1 MLSKVTLANTD
12 LRVSRLCY
20 GTNMLGTAIAQDRAD
35 LLLDRF
41 AALGGNFID
50 TARSYGDWI
59 PDAPEGASERAIGAW
74 LKHRDRTDFVIATK
88 GAFFDLRVGDYRNRV
103 TPEDIASDLAQSLA
117 HLGIDTIDLYW
128 LHADNPAAPVGPI
141 IDALVAEQEAGR
153 IRWFGASNWSPE
165 RILEA
170 NAYARSVG
178 NPGFVAV
185 QPFWGLAKPEPRA
198 AMQQGYGYYY
208 EDGFAAAHQA
218 GLAMVPYAGQSRG
231 FFTKADRD
239 GIDKVPEPVKAMYA
253 DPVNAT
259 RLKAVQGVAQRH
271 GVNINAVVLSY
282 LLSQPLQTIPIF
294 GASSPEQIEDSV
306 KAAALSLSPQELAEL
321 RGE

>member
-20 GTNMLGTAIAQDRAD
+20 GTNMLGTAIDQDSAN

-59 PDAPEGASERAIGAW
+59 PGAPPGASERAIGGW
-74 LKHRDRTDFVIATK
+74 LKHRNRDDFVIATK
-88 GAFFDLRVGDYRNRV
+88 GGFFDLRAGDYRNRV
-103 TPEDIASDLAQSLA
+103 TPGDIANDLTQSLE
-117 HLGIDTIDLYW
+117 HLGIGSVDLYW
-128 LHADNPAAPVGPI
+128 LHADNPEAPVGPI
-141 IDALVAEQEAGR
+141 VDALIAEQDARR
-153 IRWFGASNWSPE
+153 IRWFGASNWSPD

-178 NPGFVAV
+178 NQGFVAV
-185 QPFWGLAKPEPRA
+185 QPFWGLAKPDA
-198 AMQQGYGYYY
+198 GGAMQQGYGLHY
-208 EDGFAAAHQA
+208 EDGFARVHQA
-218 GLAMVPYAGQSRG
+218 GLTMVPYAGQSRG

-239 GIDKVPEPVKAMYA
+239 GIENVPDPLKAMYA
-253 DPVNAT
+253 HPANVA
-259 RLKAVQGVAQRH
+259 RLKAVQAVAARRD
-271 GVNINAVVLSY
+271 VSINAVVLSY
-282 LLSQPLQTIPIF
+282 LLSQPLPTIPIF
-294 GASSPEQIEDSV
+294 GGSSPEQIEDSV
-306 KAAALSLSPQELAEL
+306 KAAELSLTPEELAEL